1 MNELVHHVNQNV
13 QALVRVG
20 LRFREPLHSFDQAD
34 FGLGESSYQ
43 VSNRA
48 YRGLQS
54 GERGFQFGEALVVL
68 RGCCLKT
75 GLSIQDELHGLFNV
89 HERDYNSP
97 LRPLTRGRVW
107 RRRKPDDFVIERSG
121 D

>member
-1 MNELVHHVNQNV
+1 
-13 QALVRVG
+13 
-20 LRFREPLHSFDQAD
+20 
-34 FGLGESSYQ
+34 
-43 VSNRA
+43 
-48 YRGLQS
+48 
-54 GERGFQFGEALVVL
+54 VL